1 MGKGKDTAYKDTGD
15 AIKETGFANNTGEKA
30 CETTVYLAS
39 QPSAVFCIL
48 FSEMHKGF
56 VLWFTGLSGSGKSTL
71 SEALETEFRARNYR
85 VERLDG
91 DIVRTNLSAGLSFSR
106 EDRDINVRRIG
117 FVCDLL
123 ARNGVIAISA
133 AISPFE
139 SVRDECR
146 ALAESHGVAFVEVY
160 TQCSLEELSRR
171 DVKGLYKR
179 ALAGEIPNFTGVSDP
194 YEAPQNPEVV
204 ARSDSEPMEV
214 SLARITDYLRDN
226 GLIGD

>member
-1 MGKGKDTAYKDTGD
+1 MMANVTVQQRYK
-15 AIKETGFANNTGEKA
+15 FRPL
-30 CETTVYLAS
+30 CFLLHHLS
-39 QPSAVFCIL
+39 FFL
-48 FSEMHKGF
+48 MHQGF

-71 SEALETEFRARNYR
+71 SEALEAEFRARNYR

-133 AISPFE
+133 AISPFA
-139 SVRDECR
+139 SVRDEVR
-146 ALAESHGVAFVEVY
+146 ALVESHGVAFVEVY

-171 DVKGLYKR
+171 DVKGLYKK

-194 YEAPQNPEVV
+194 YEAPENAEVV
-204 ARSDSEPMEV
+204 ANSDAETMEV
-214 SLARITDYLRDN
+214 SLARILDYLRER
-226 GLIGD
+226 GLIGGEFIRRRHTFPT

>member
-1 MGKGKDTAYKDTGD
+1 
-15 AIKETGFANNTGEKA
+15 
-30 CETTVYLAS
+30 
-39 QPSAVFCIL
+39 
-48 FSEMHKGF
+48 MHQGF

-71 SEALETEFRARNYR
+71 SEALESEFRARNYR

-91 DIVRTNLSAGLSFSR
+91 DIVRTHLSAGLSFSR

-133 AISPFE
+133 AISPFA

-146 ALAESHGVAFVEVY
+146 ALAHSHGVAFVEVY
-160 TQCSLEELSRR
+160 TQCSLEELARR

-194 YEAPQNPEVV
+194 YEAPANAEVV
-204 ARSDSEPMEV
+204 ARSDSETMEV
-214 SLARITDYLRDN
+214 SLQRILDYLGER
-226 GLIGD
+226 GLIG

>member
-1 MGKGKDTAYKDTGD
+1 
-15 AIKETGFANNTGEKA
+15 
-30 CETTVYLAS
+30 
-39 QPSAVFCIL
+39 
-48 FSEMHKGF
+48 MHQGF

-71 SEALETEFRARNYR
+71 SEALESEFRARDYR

-91 DIVRTNLSAGLSFSR
+91 DIVRTHLSAGLSFSR

-133 AISPFE
+133 AISPFA

-146 ALAESHGVAFVEVY
+146 ALAHSHGVAFVEVY
-160 TQCSLEELSRR
+160 TQCSLEELARR
-171 DVKGLYKR
+171 DVKGLYRR

-204 ARSDSEPMEV
+204 AHSDSEPMET
-214 SLARITDYLRDN
+214 SLARIMDYLRER
-226 GLIGD
+226 GLIEAV

>member
-1 MGKGKDTAYKDTGD
+1 
-15 AIKETGFANNTGEKA
+15 
-30 CETTVYLAS
+30 
-39 QPSAVFCIL
+39 
-48 FSEMHKGF
+48 MHQGF

-71 SEALETEFRARNYR
+71 SQALEAEFRARDYR

-91 DIVRTNLSAGLSFSR
+91 DIVRTHLGAGLSFSR

-133 AISPFE
+133 AISPFA
-139 SVRDECR
+139 SVRDEVR
-146 ALAESHGVAFVEVY
+146 ALVESHGVAFVEVY

-194 YEAPQNPEVV
+194 YEAPDNAEIVTH
-204 ARSDSEPMEV
+204 SDSEPMEV
-214 SLARITDYLRDN
+214 SLARITDYLRERE
-226 GLIGD
+226 LIDGE

>member
-1 MGKGKDTAYKDTGD
+1 
-15 AIKETGFANNTGEKA
+15 
-30 CETTVYLAS
+30 
-39 QPSAVFCIL
+39 
-48 FSEMHKGF
+48 MHQGF

-71 SEALETEFRARNYR
+71 SEALESEFRARGYR

-123 ARNGVIAISA
+123 ARNGVIALSA
-133 AISPFE
+133 AISPFA
-139 SVRDECR
+139 SVRAEVR
-146 ALAESHGVAFVEVY
+146 ALVESHNVAFVEVY
-160 TQCSLEELSRR
+160 TQCSLEELARR

-179 ALAGEIPNFTGVSDP
+179 AMAGEIANFTGVSDP
-194 YEAPQNPEVV
+194 YEAPLRAEIV

-214 SLARITDYLRDN
+214 SLARILDYLRER
-226 GLIGD
+226 GLIGAPDSA

>member
-1 MGKGKDTAYKDTGD
+1 MHNRY
-15 AIKETGFANNTGEKA
+15 FPSPL
-30 CETTVYLAS
+30 YPLAL
-39 QPSAVFCIL
+39 IL
-48 FSEMHKGF
+48 YPFLVHQGF

-71 SEALETEFRARNYR
+71 SEALEAEFRARNYR

-91 DIVRTNLSAGLSFSR
+91 DIVRTNLSAGLTFSR

-146 ALAESHGVAFVEVY
+146 ALASSHGVAFIEVY
-160 TQCSLEELSRR
+160 TQCSLEELARR
-171 DVKGLYKR
+171 DVKGLYKK
-179 ALAGEIPNFTGVSDP
+179 AMAGEIPNFTGVSDP
-194 YEAPQNPEVV
+194 YEAPRNPEVI
-204 ARSDSEPMEV
+204 AHSDSEPMET
-214 SLARITDYLRDN
+214 SLARILDYLRER
-226 GLIGD
+226 GLIGE

>member
-1 MGKGKDTAYKDTGD
+1 
-15 AIKETGFANNTGEKA
+15 
-30 CETTVYLAS
+30 
-39 QPSAVFCIL
+39 
-48 FSEMHKGF
+48 MHQGF

-71 SEALETEFRARNYR
+71 SEALEAEFRKRDYR

-91 DIVRTNLSAGLSFSR
+91 DIVRTHLSAGLSFSR

-133 AISPFE
+133 AISPFQ
-139 SVRDECR
+139 SVRDEVR
-146 ALAESHGVAFVEVY
+146 ALVESHGVAFVEVY
-160 TQCSLEELSRR
+160 TQCSLEELARR

-194 YEAPQNPEVV
+194 YEAPDNAEVV
-204 ARSDSEPMEV
+204 AHSDSEPMEV
-214 SLARITDYLRDN
+214 SLARILDYLGER
-226 GLIGD
+226 GLIEVAASKKPQSR